1 MNLPTRWEW
10 RTFGED
16 SGHAD
21 ARIREVTREQQP
33 SEEIYLISPWSD
45 LSVSIRDGAL
55 EVRSLEQRNASGLEK
70 WRPVPQAVFP
80 VEPAAVAAVF
90 ANWQVKYQITSKRR
104 FSEVR
109 LLSLVGDVAPD
120 IAVIP
125 VRKRRRVGSLS
136 GCLVETST
144 AEVEGETIRTLA
156 IEHEDASRV
165 IAVLAELGL
174 SAGDNTNYVKE
185 LRRVHGMGSTSFEQP
200 RQDSDERALILG
212 R

>member
-16 SGHAD
+16 SGPAE
-21 ARIREVTREQQP
+21 ARIREVTREQRP
-33 SEEIYLISPWSD
+33 SEEIYLVSPWSD

-55 EVRSLEQRNASGLEK
+55 DVRSLEQTNASGLEK

-80 VEPAAVAAVF
+80 VEPAAIAALF
-90 ANWQVKYQITSKRR
+90 ATWQVQYRITSKRR
-104 FSEVR
+104 FSDVR
-109 LLSLVGDVAPD
+109 LLSLLGDVAPD
-120 IAVIP
+120 IAIIP

-144 AEVEGETIRTLA
+144 VEVEGETIRTLA

-165 IAVLAELGL
+165 TSVLNDLGL
-174 SAGDNTNYVKE
+174 SAGDNMNYVKE
-185 LRRVHGMGSTSFEQP
+185 LRRVHGTGSTSFQQP